1 MATGRSKP
9 SNLPKDSDAHQVDRF
24 MKQLAHPLEPE
35 IQAVREIILGA
46 DPRIQESIKWNAPSF
61 SITEHFAT
69 FNLRPK
75 DVVQVVLHT
84 GAKVKSSVRHIEIRD
99 PSGLLKWA
107 AKDRCIAEFTD
118 RKDIKS
124 RAAAFQSIVKQWIKQ
139 AL

>member
-1 MATGRSKP
+1 ME
-9 SNLPKDSDAHQVDRF
+9 
-24 MKQLAHPLEPE
+24 QLAHPLAPE
-35 IQAVREIILGA
+35 IQAVRELILDA
-46 DPRIQESIKWNAPSF
+46 DARIRESIKWNAPSF

-69 FNLRPK
+69 FNLRQK

-84 GAKVKSSVRHIEIRD
+84 GAKVKSNVRHIEIRD

-124 RAAAFQSIVKQWIKQ
+124 RGAAFQSILEQWIKQ